1 MWYFFVCL
9 LHQKDERSQVTGQGR
24 VEVMKERRRKGRQ
37 GTEGGG
43 GESERAEERKKERKN
58 VFWLYVKWNFCF
70 ISVEISTL
78 IFFSL

>member
-1 MWYFFVCL
+1 
-9 LHQKDERSQVTGQGR
+9 
-24 VEVMKERRRKGRQ
+24 MKERRRKGRQ
-37 GTEGGG
+37 GTEEGGG